1 MTVLLAFPQN
11 ILFKLKFSPFISY
24 QPNVSMLALK
34 GSIREIAN
42 DEHCSKDQFGARSRH
57 DSCE

>member
-1 MTVLLAFPQN
+1 MTVLLPFPQN
-11 ILFKLKFSPFISY
+11 ILFKVKFSPLISY

-42 DEHCSKDQFGARSRH
+42 DEHCSTDQLCARSRH
-57 DSCE
+57 DSRE